1 MMRLAQRTRQELI
14 FLLDRR
20 QRIRYP
26 FQWPV
31 GYSSRKT
38 GRRIEGSGR
47 TINISSAGVK
57 LTTDRAVAPG
67 DPIELRSEWPV
78 RLEESCALQLALHGK
93 VVRVERGLAA
103 IETIKYE
110 FRTKAAAASRS

>member
-1 MMRLAQRTRQELI
+1 MMRLTHRSRQELI

-26 FQWPV
+26 FEWPV
-31 GYSSRKT
+31 GYSSKKKPLAT
-38 GRRIEGSGR
+38 EGRGR
-47 TINISSAGVK
+47 TINISSGGVK
-57 LTTDRAVAPG
+57 LTTDHAVMPG
-67 DPIELRSEWPV
+67 DPIELRIEWPI
-78 RLEESCALQLALHGK
+78 RLRETCSLQLALHGK

-110 FRTKAAAASRS
+110 FRTKAATSRS